1 MGIALDNILNQFVD
15 NAGSVLGIVCLL
27 LSGMFSLA
35 SGSRRSTS
43 NRLAALMG
51 EKLVSLQPLRSA
63 MQAKARSQFSA
74 GLISI
79 ASLFFLSSVLFEL
92 KYSLFQA
99 TLTLV
104 SILVL
109 SLLII
114 SMLDKMV
121 EKAMRRSLLK
131 YISNHAFVFED
142 NIALSQEIGSLFG
155 VEATDDDTLESF
167 LKKLREALGLR
178 QPASKMFGA
187 RNPHYS
193 IK

>member
-1 MGIALDNILNQFVD
+1 MSDISLHFVD
-15 NAGSVLGIVCLL
+15 NASLVLATVCLL
-27 LSGMFSLA
+27 LSGLFSLA

-43 NRLAALMG
+43 NRLASLMG

-79 ASLFFLSSVLFEL
+79 AGLLFLQSILWPII
-92 KYSLFQA
+92 YT
-99 TLTLV
+99 TLTAACALIAV
-104 SILVL
+104 LVL
-109 SLLII
+109 SLVTI
-114 SMLDKMV
+114 SFLDKLV
-121 EKAMRRSLLK
+121 EKAMCRSLMK

-155 VEATDDDTLESF
+155 VEATEKDTLESF
-167 LKKLREALGLR
+167 IKKLRDALGVK